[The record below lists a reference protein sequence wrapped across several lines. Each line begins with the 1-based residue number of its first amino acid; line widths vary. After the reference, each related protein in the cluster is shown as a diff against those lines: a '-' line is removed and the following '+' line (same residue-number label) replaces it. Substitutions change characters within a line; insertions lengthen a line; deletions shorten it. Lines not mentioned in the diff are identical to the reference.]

1 MHRIAD
7 LADKDFVADQ
17 YRTAGNLN
25 ARITLHQRFSTNQ
38 YGWQRWVFDRL
49 HLPAEA
55 RILELAC
62 GVGDL
67 WLENESRIPAGWH
80 VTLSDLSPGMVE
92 QARQRLEP
100 LRHPIRFEVIDAQ
113 SIPFDSQG
121 FDGVIANHMLYHVP
135 DRDRALAEISR
146 ILEPAGRFYASTV
159 GQAHLRE
166 IADLV
171 TRFAP
176 GLSMWGERPT
186 DSFTLENGA
195 AQLERWFGEV
205 TLTRYE
211 DALLVTEP
219 DALVDYILS
228 GKMELSGDEREAFP
242 AFVGEELQRAGSTFY
257 VTKDSGMF
265 ECRAPRS
272 ACVETR

>member
-1 MHRIAD
+1 MHKIAD
-7 LADKDFVADQ
+7 LADKHFVADQ

-38 YGWQRWVFDRL
+38 YGWQRWVFDQF

-55 RILELAC
+55 RLLELAC
-62 GVGDL
+62 GPGDL
-67 WLENESRIPAGWH
+67 WLENENRIPAGWH

-100 LRHPIRFEVIDAQ
+100 LRHPFRFEVIDAQ
-113 SIPFDSQG
+113 SIAFDSQIL
-121 FDGVIANHMLYHVP
+121 DGVIANHMLYHVP
-135 DRDRALAEISR
+135 DRDRTLAEISR
-146 ILEPAGRFYASTV
+146 VLRPGGRFYASTI

-171 TRFAP
+171 ARFDP

-195 AQLERWFGEV
+195 AQLERWFGQV

-219 DALVDYILS
+219 APLADYILS
-228 GKMELSGDEREAFP
+228 GKMELAGDEQATFHT
-242 AFVGEELQRAGSTFY
+242 FVEEELQRAGGTFY
-257 VTKDSGMF
+257 ITKDSGMF
-265 ECRAPRS
+265 ECRAPLSER
-272 ACVETR
+272 AEPR